1 MKILI
6 IEDSEIYS
14 KLLKK
19 NLEKNLVSVKCEVV
33 KTFKELKN
41 KNLSEYDLFLCDYI
55 LPDSPNGEHIDY
67 ILKVSSDII
76 VITNFEKEFLESSY
90 KNKIIDYVAKDDYYT
105 IGYLVNFIKRLFK
118 NRNINVLAVDDS
130 TPMLKYYESL
140 LKKIKFNVFTAKNGL
155 EALNIINDNNI
166 DLVVSD
172 LNMPIMDGEKLL
184 VSIRE
189 KYKVNELPVI
199 IVSSDSDKEKFIKT
213 LKFGANDFLKKPFLK
228 EEFIIRVNNIME
240 IYDNIKKIEKQTLT
254 DPLTGAYNRLFLE
267 EKLESMFAVY
277 ENKAVVML
285 DIDHFKKINDTYGHQ
300 MGDLILKDF
309 VKTIKNSIRK
319 TDITVRYGGE
329 EFLIFMPNTSK
340 EEAKIV
346 TYKIKKNISPV
357 KDVSYTFS
365 AGIADEGETLAEMIK
380 IADERL
386 YKAKK
391 EGRNRFTIN

>member
-41 KNLSEYDLFLCDYI
+41 KNLSEYYLFLCDYI

-90 KNKIIDYVAKDDYYT
+90 KDKIIDYVAKDDYYT

-130 TPMLKYYESL
+130 TPVLKYYKSL

-357 KDVSYTFS
+357 ENISYTFS

-380 IADERL
+380 TADERL

-391 EGRNRFTIN
+391 EGRNRIIIN

>member
-1 MKILI
+1 VKILI

-14 KLLKK
+14 KLLKRY
-19 NLEKNLVSVKCEVV
+19 LEKNLLSLECDCVKS
-33 KTFKELKN
+33 FKDLK
-41 KNLSEYDLFLCDYI
+41 KIDLKKYDLFLCDYI
-55 LPDSPNGEHIDY
+55 LPDSTNGEYIEY
-67 ILKVSSDII
+67 ILKISSDVI
-76 VITNFEKEFLESSY
+76 VITNFEKEFLKSPY
-90 KNKIIDYVAKDDYYT
+90 KDKIIDYVIKDDYFT
-105 IGYLVNFIKRLFK
+105 IEYIVKFVKRLFK
-118 NRNINVLAVDDS
+118 NKHINVLVVDDS
-130 TPMLKYYESL
+130 AAMLKYYKSL
-140 LKKIKFNVFTAKNGL
+140 LEKIKFNVFTAKNGL
-155 EALNIINDNNI
+155 EALNIINENNI

-184 VSIRE
+184 INIRE
-189 KYKVNELPVI
+189 KFKVNELPVVI
-199 IVSSDSDKEKFIKT
+199 ISSDGEKEKFIKT
-213 LKFGANDFLKKPFLK
+213 LKLGATDFLKKPFLR
-228 EEFIIRVNNIME
+228 EEFIIRINNIME
-240 IYDNIKKIEKQTLT
+240 IYDNMKTIKKQTLT
-254 DPLTGAYNRLFLE
+254 DPLTEAYNRLFLE
-267 EKLESMFAVY
+267 EKLESMFGVY
-277 ENKAVVML
+277 ENKSVAML

-357 KDVSYTFS
+357 ENISYTFS
-365 AGIADEGETLAEMIK
+365 AGIADEGETLAEMIQ

-391 EGRNRFTIN
+391 EGRNRIIIN